1 MNFKGIEV
9 RALYTNYLR
18 TIKSNR
24 LVNKVN
30 PRVSNPTNIP
40 YIQSTQIPNN
50 HRAYLSNNRPTSQGV
65 FSFFKI
71 PCEKPNLKKAHN
83 KINSTIKTH
92 NNKSYYEVQLMW
104 NTRIELALYLYRLLL
119 IQKNAQRKHSLKYAK
134 KLARK
139 NKVRQ
144 VYNAQKKKKLR
155 YEYNRFFAIKAG
167 FLSTTKIQSN
177 APIIK

>member
-1 MNFKGIEV
+1 MNFKGIEA

-24 LVNKVN
+24 LANKVN

-40 YIQSTQIPNN
+40 YIQPTQTPKHYKKNV
-50 HRAYLSNNRPTSQGV
+50 SNNKLSSQGA

-71 PCEKPNLKKAHN
+71 RCEKPNLKKAHN
-83 KINSTIKTH
+83 KINSTLRKH

-104 NTRIELALYLYRLLL
+104 NARIDLALYLYRLLL

-139 NKVRQ
+139 NKIRQ

-155 YEYNRFFAIKAG
+155 CEYYHFFAIKSG

-177 APIIK
+177 AQIIK